1 MAAAARAVR
10 LPRLRVRAHCDG
22 GGAPAQQPEPPR
34 PAGSAAPRAAP
45 RAPPAATPAKRRRQ
59 HSDVGVFWDLD
70 NKGPAPGA
78 PPRAVARALRELAQ
92 DYGTI
97 RAFDAFANRHAFSW
111 TTPWL
116 AAQARADVA
125 EQAAAAGLVCEL
137 CGGRFKSLERL
148 RKHFTELHQREAD
161 KRARGRN
168 HSRKMPAKEAAKVQ
182 RVQEARDALFMP
194 PTGNRVSYTLRDE
207 GVRVVQVGDEAE
219 AADVALTAAVT
230 AFLNTRLPLPH
241 GDAAQPKP
249 APTVVLVSGDRGFDE
264 QLSIMAQRGVRCVL
278 VADAR
283 RAALP
288 GVDLLAWGDVLR
300 LAAEMCTAEDEE
312 YVDEEDLDDTE
323 FY

>member
-10 LPRLRVRAHCDG
+10 LPRLRVRAHGDG
-22 GGAPAQQPEPPR
+22 GGAPAPQQGPPR
-34 PAGSAAPRAAP
+34 PVSTAPRAAP
-45 RAPPAATPAKRRRQ
+45 RAPPAAKPAKRRRQ
-59 HSDVGVFWDLD
+59 HSEVGVFWDLD

-92 DYGTI
+92 EYGNV

-116 AAQARADVA
+116 AEQARADVA
-125 EQAAAAGLVCEL
+125 EQAAQAGLVCEL

-148 RKHFTELHQREAD
+148 RKHFMELHQREAD

-182 RVQEARDALFMP
+182 RVREAREAIFMP

-219 AADVALTAAVT
+219 AADKALAAAMN
-230 AFLNTRLPLPH
+230 AFLNARLPLQS
-241 GDAAQPKP
+241 DAALPKP

-264 QLSIMAQRGVRCVL
+264 QLSVMAQRGVRCVL

-283 RAALP
+283 RSALP
-288 GVDLLAWGDVLR
+288 GVDLLAWGHVLR
-300 LAAEMCTAEDEE
+300 LAAEMHAAEEDEE
-312 YVDEEDLDDTE
+312 YIDDEEWDTE
-323 FY
+323 LY